1 MSNNLVITNEIV
13 IKAPAAGVW
22 DALVNPAMVKQYLF
36 GTNVVTDW
44 KVGSPIVWQGEWQG
58 KTYEDKGVVL
68 QNVPEKVLETTY
80 WSSMSGKPDAPENYI
95 KVKYELMPVADGTKL
110 TITQTN
116 NEADK
121 SDHSG
126 DNWKM
131 VLSTIKKI
139 VEN

>member
-80 WSSMSGKPDAPENYI
+80 WSSMAGKPDALENYI
-95 KVKYELMPVADGTKL
+95 KVKYELVPVAEGIKL
-110 TITQTN
+110 VITQTN

-126 DNWKM
+126 DNWNM
-131 VLSTIKKI
+131 VLTTIKKLL
-139 VEN
+139 EK

>member
-1 MSNNLVITNEIV
+1 MI
-13 IKAPAAGVW
+13 IKASAAKVW

-68 QNVPEKVLETTY
+68 QNVPEKMLETTY
-80 WSSMSGKPDAPENYI
+80 WSSMSGKPDMPENFI
-95 KVKYELMPVADGTKL
+95 KVTYELMPVAGGTKL

-116 NEADK
+116 NEADA

-131 VLSTIKKI
+131 VLTTIKKLL
-139 VEN
+139 EA

>member
-13 IKAPAAGVW
+13 IKATAAHVW
-22 DALVNPAMVKQYLF
+22 DALVNPVMVKQWLF

-80 WSSMSGKPDAPENYI
+80 WSSMSGKPDVRENYI
-95 KVKYELMPVADGTKL
+95 KVKDELIPVTDGTKL
-110 TITQTN
+110 VITQTN
-116 NEADK
+116 NEAEA

-131 VLSTIKKI
+131 VLSTIKKLL
-139 VEN
+139 EQ